1 VVADVVGE
9 QHLVHFETYTVGDDV
24 KMPDQLLSFFDNSLQ
39 RENAELAEAYQML
52 YDDYTKVTN

>member
-1 VVADVVGE
+1 MVGE